1 MQIRAGAWLKGLA
14 VWLALAGAARAQES
28 AAGPA
33 QESTGAAAAAAPR
46 IRVSGTLEIHVSLVV
61 SAALPSGTM
70 LNISAGVSAM
80 DAIYDNEANL
90 SGTAKVAGGK
100 AALILRIPYTWLVA
114 STSDKV
120 TLNLFVNG
128 NLFQPFPKPSF
139 GDQSNFNKTIA
150 LPKNGSTTVVS
161 FSGSI

>member
-1 MQIRAGAWLKGLA
+1 MHTSAGAWLKGLA
-14 VWLALAGAARAQES
+14 VWLALAGATQAQES
-28 AAGPA
+28 AAALA
-33 QESTGAAAAAAPR
+33 QESTGAAAPAAVPR
-46 IRVSGTLEIHVSLVV
+46 IKVSGTLEIHVSLVV
-61 SAALPSGTM
+61 SAALPSGTL

-80 DAIYDNEANL
+80 DAIYDNEANF

-120 TLNLFVNG
+120 ALNLFVNG
-128 NLFQPFPKPSF
+128 FAATPAASF
-139 GDQSNFNKTIA
+139 GDQSTFNKTIA
-150 LPKNGSTTVVS
+150 LPKNGSTTVVN